1 MAGCINRNLSLA
13 RQIDADLS
21 RSALQHFYVRP
32 SLAEKR
38 LTWDDLAGAWRRW
51 VVDAAAGK
59 VSDRLHFYLH
69 VPFCSHRC
77 QYCIYYS
84 VAPADPT
91 RVAAWVTRMRLE
103 LPFWGEILDGTPLW
117 SLYVGG
123 GTPTVLEPSTLRE
136 VLGLV
141 RSNFKIRPG
150 GERSFECNPLTV
162 SRDKALV
169 FAESGFNRVSFG
181 VQTISPAML
190 TGVNRGYQTLQHI
203 SATFQILNEFDFR
216 INVDLLQGLPGES
229 AMAVKES
236 LAYVMGHG
244 PAEITMYTLSPSTP
258 AAVFA
263 RAVPRSLGDVASEL
277 AGVAEEAGYSVS
289 VFETSLKFQRKSS
302 GGRPDLIAAEG
313 GVAGEITYYDDVFEK
328 PASLLAIGPTTR
340 SQVFANLRY
349 QFDQH
354 LPDKPFNPVGDCAT
368 GRILTRREAQ
378 GQFMVRGLARN
389 LGVDA
394 AAFQQVFGESI
405 ENVFGRELAEA
416 LDGGLIQWRNGSLL
430 HTEGGPAERFATEM
444 LFVEPDKIADLEN
457 LLKNQ
462 SSASSLAESV
472 KVVAGPVE
480 FKVVLDEVA
489 GISRPAHTSGAF
501 AFYVPSSND
510 GCEDVAERAV
520 VRLFVRLFD
529 AVVARDCPASVS
541 ELRAALIL
549 RGSGLA
555 LSAPATSVLYGAVMR
570 VEAVQ

>member
-1 MAGCINRNLSLA
+1 MAGRINRNLSLA
-13 RQIDADLS
+13 GQIDGDVS

-32 SLAEKR
+32 SLPEKR
-38 LTWDDLAGAWRRW
+38 LGWDDLIGAWRRW

-59 VSDRLHFYLH
+59 VSDRLHFYMH

-84 VAPADPT
+84 VAPPDPV

-103 LPFWGEILDGTPLW
+103 LPFWGEILDGMPLW

-123 GTPTVLEPSTLRE
+123 GTPTVLEPAALQD
-136 VLGLV
+136 VLGLI
-141 RSNFKIRPG
+141 RSNFQIRPG

-162 SRDKALV
+162 SREKALV
-169 FAESGFNRVSFG
+169 FADAGFNRASFG

-190 TGVNRGYQTLQHI
+190 TGVNRGYQTLQNI
-203 SATFQILNEFDFR
+203 DDTFRILNEFRFR

-229 AMAVKES
+229 AMAVKDS

-258 AAVFA
+258 AAVFS

-277 AGVAEEAGYSVS
+277 AGIADDAGYSVS
-289 VFETSLKFQRKSS
+289 VFETSLKFQRKL
-302 GGRPDLIAAEG
+302 GRGLPDLVAAE
-313 GVAGEITYYDDVFEK
+313 ADATGEITYYDDVFEK

-349 QFDQH
+349 TFDLHQ
-354 LPDKPFNPVGDCAT
+354 PDKPFNPVGECAT

-378 GQFMVRGLARN
+378 GQFVIRGLARN
-389 LGVDA
+389 LGVNSDA
-394 AAFQQVFGESI
+394 FRQVFGESI
-405 ENVFGRELAEA
+405 EQAFNTELSEA
-416 LDGGLIQWRNGSLL
+416 VDAGLIQYRDGSFY
-430 HTEGGPAERFATEM
+430 HTDGGPAERFATEM
-444 LFVEPDKIADLEN
+444 LFVEDDKIADLEKQ
-457 LLKNQ
+457 LKHQ
-462 SSASSLAESV
+462 SVGSEGAESV
-472 KVVAGPVE
+472 QVIAGPVR

-501 AFYVPSSND
+501 AFYVPTAND

-529 AVVARDCPASVS
+529 AVVTRDCPTTVS
-541 ELRAALIL
+541 ELRDFLVL
-549 RGSGLA
+549 RGRALA
-555 LSAPATSVLYGAVMR
+555 LSAPESSILHGAVMR